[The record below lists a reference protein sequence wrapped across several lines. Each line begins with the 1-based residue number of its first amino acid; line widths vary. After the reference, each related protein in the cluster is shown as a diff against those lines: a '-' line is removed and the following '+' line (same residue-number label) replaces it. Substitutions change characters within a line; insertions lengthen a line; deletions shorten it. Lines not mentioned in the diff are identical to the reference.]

1 MKLVD
6 AILSNLAERRRLK
19 REGRFTELTKQELD
33 ARKRRAEMGLHM
45 GFRNSEE
52 VERATA
58 PFMARGN
65 ADEINPRV
73 LQEVKHVSYVPVQG
87 PGEVV
92 ADDVVHPEDAF
103 KLDASLLSTGK
114 PLNPSSHG
122 TSSRMFMFGKALPP
136 NLLRPRPDI
145 NDPHATVSGS
155 VDSHKFDVS
164 IATPRDPRQVQQAEP
179 TGRTDIDPEGHSPG
193 KQPFTASFIG
203 PEVDVEIFVR
213 KRYLGGKS
221 YRLRRKRGPRNY
233 RHVQIKPKTYMHLT
247 RGKHRGQPLSNIGGT
262 RRYGI
267 YGSREDIL
275 SGNVK
280 IVERY
285 QGDSQRSLNEIIP
298 EHIQKIN
305 ASLTSHCRQLAE
317 SALATMS
324 PEERQLSVDRFRDAI
339 MAERPGWARKRVA
352 RNNQFLGK
360 PVIRPVL
367 GSRVRWLDA
376 YGNVSTLAG
385 TVNHIHTGVPG
396 EHATVETVYTVR
408 KDDGD
413 ELETHAGNLIIIEDE
428 L

>member
-19 REGRFTELTKQELD
+19 REGRFTELAKQELD
-33 ARKRRAEMGLHM
+33 ARKRHAELGIDR
-45 GFRNSEE
+45 GSRNSEE
-52 VERATA
+52 L
-58 PFMARGN
+58 AR
-65 ADEINPRV
+65 
-73 LQEVKHVSYVPVQG
+73 
-87 PGEVV
+87 
-92 ADDVVHPEDAF
+92 
-103 KLDASLLSTGK
+103 TM
-114 PLNPSSHG
+114 SSPDPHHDQSDS
-122 TSSRMFMFGKALPP
+122 SSRMFMFGKALPP
-136 NLLRPRPDI
+136 NHLRPRLDI

-155 VDSHKFDVS
+155 VDSHKL
-164 IATPRDPRQVQQAEP
+164 A
-179 TGRTDIDPEGHSPG
+179 PG
-193 KQPFTASFIG
+193 KQPFTASFIEQ
-203 PEVDVEIFVR
+203 EVDVEIFVR
-213 KRYLGGKS
+213 KRSLGGKT

-233 RHVQIKPKTYMHLT
+233 RHVQIKPKTYMRLT
-247 RGKHRGQPLSNIGGT
+247 SGKHRGQPLSNIGGT

-305 ASLTSHCRQLAE
+305 ASLTGHCRQLAE

-360 PVIRPVL
+360 PVIRPAL

-385 TVNHIHTGVPG
+385 TVNHIRTGVPG